1 MCPFSVPRFRHFAA
15 ELEIVLV
22 YTLHNKVFGLAFL
35 EALSV
40 GITFGVAFGVGVS
53 VACCSWDVRRL
64 ASGCEDEGMVFSSV
78 ELAGMLVSASDRESP
93 RFC

>member
-15 ELEIVLV
+15 EFEIVLV
-22 YTLHNKVFGLAFL
+22 YTLHNKVFELAFL

-40 GITFGVAFGVGVS
+40 GTTFGVGVS

-64 ASGCEDEGMVFSSV
+64 ASGCEDEGMVFSSA
-78 ELAGMLVSASDRESP
+78 ELAGMLASASDRESP